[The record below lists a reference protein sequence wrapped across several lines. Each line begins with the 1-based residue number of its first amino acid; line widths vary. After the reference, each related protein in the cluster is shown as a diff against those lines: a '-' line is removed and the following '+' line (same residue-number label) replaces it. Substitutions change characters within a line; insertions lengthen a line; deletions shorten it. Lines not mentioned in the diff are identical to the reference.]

1 MSDARQNQLLDILKH
16 CLKRLALGRGLRR
29 QRGANLSRLRLRQH
43 RKRLNPLKV
52 IGKPVHYFMAT
63 PPELFWSHMKIV
75 VRWHSTSLLIGLI
88 IRAVMNHILW
98 RLDRISKPPKQL
110 VDADY
115 SQADPR
121 SGQTK
126 GKHLSARLKCP
137 SQNRFANGVFPQ
149 RVKS

>member
-1 MSDARQNQLLDILKH
+1 
-16 CLKRLALGRGLRR
+16 
-29 QRGANLSRLRLRQH
+29 
-43 RKRLNPLKV
+43 
-52 IGKPVHYFMAT
+52 
-63 PPELFWSHMKIV
+63 MKIV

-110 VDADY
+110 VDADS

-126 GKHLSARLKCP
+126 ESTYWHD
-137 SQNRFANGVFPQ
+137 
-149 RVKS
+149 